1 MALVALGVTGGIGA
15 YKAVEVARGL
25 QKRGHEVVAVMTHSA
40 TRFVGPVTFEAIT
53 RRHVITDQFETGMN
67 ADIEH
72 IALASTIDLLL
83 IAPATANIIGKLAN
97 GIADDFLSTLYT
109 ATRAPVLIAPA
120 MNSQM
125 FAHAA
130 VRKNLD
136 TLVARGARFVEPGE
150 GYLACGWIGKGRLAE
165 PEAIVAA
172 AEEILRPDSPL
183 RGQRVLVTAGPLY
196 EDFDPV
202 RFIANRSSGKMGF
215 ALAAEAAHRGAEVS
229 LIVGPTELEP
239 PSVREVVRV
248 RTASEM
254 HQAVMSRASDMHVV
268 IMAAAVA
275 DYMPERA
282 PQKVPKGA
290 DTLTLVLHNTPD
302 ILRDLGHRRLASGRG
317 PALIGFAAETQDVV
331 ARAIEKRAKK
341 HVDLIVAND
350 VARTDAGFDVDTH
363 AVTIVTAD
371 GAESRPLQSKTNVA
385 GEILNRVERLLSGSR
400 SAESASPVRG

>member
-40 TRFVGPVTFEAIT
+40 TRFVGPITFEAIT
-53 RRHVITDQFETGMN
+53 RRPVITDQFAEGMN

-72 IALASTIDLLL
+72 IAIASTIDLLL
-83 IAPATANIIGKLAN
+83 IAPATANIVGKLAN

-109 ATRAPVLIAPA
+109 ATRAPVLVAPA

-125 FAHAA
+125 FAHPA

-136 TLVARGARFVEPGE
+136 TLVSRGVRFVEPGE

-165 PEAIVAA
+165 PDEIVAA
-172 AEEILRPDSPL
+172 AEEILRPASPL
-183 RGQRVLVTAGPLY
+183 RGQRVLITAGPTY

-202 RFIANRSSGKMGF
+202 RFIGNRSSGKMGF
-215 ALAAEAAHRGAEVS
+215 ALAAEAAHRGGEVT
-229 LIVGPTELEP
+229 LVVGPTDLEP
-239 PSVREVVRV
+239 PAVREVVRV
-248 RTASEM
+248 RTAVEM
-254 HQAVMSRASDMHVV
+254 HQAVMSRASDMQVV

-290 DTLTLVLHNTPD
+290 ETLTMILHKTPD
-302 ILRDLGHRRLASGRG
+302 ILGDLGHRRQASGRG
-317 PALIGFAAETQDVV
+317 PALIGFAAETQDVI
-331 ARAIEKRAKK
+331 ARAIEKREKK

-350 VARTDAGFDVDTH
+350 VARTDAGFDVDTN
-363 AVTIVTAD
+363 AVTIISAD
-371 GAESRPLQSKTNVA
+371 GAESLPLQSKSAAA